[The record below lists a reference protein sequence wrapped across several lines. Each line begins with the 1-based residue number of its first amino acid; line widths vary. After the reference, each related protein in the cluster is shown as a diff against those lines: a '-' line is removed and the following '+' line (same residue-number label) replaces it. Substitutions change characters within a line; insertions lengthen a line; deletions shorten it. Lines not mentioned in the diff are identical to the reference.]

1 MSKVATLC
9 RCPSVRALFSEV
21 ARVVGMLMLFFILFV
36 LPYIVGFVALAF
48 WRQGWTLM
56 AATVAMM
63 VVYFF
68 SIGSGD
74 GPGAFAADALPA
86 VLAVGIAAGL
96 VTSVIAMTSNY
107 RPGYIVATM
116 FPLGY
121 IAGYTV
127 IRYF

>member
-1 MSKVATLC
+1 
-9 RCPSVRALFSEV
+9 
-21 ARVVGMLMLFFILFV
+21 MLMLFFILFV

-56 AATVAMM
+56 TATVAMV
-63 VVYFF
+63 VVYLY
-68 SIGSGD
+68 SRGSGD
-74 GPGAFAADALPA
+74 GPGAFAANALPA

-107 RPGYIVATM
+107 RSSHIVATM